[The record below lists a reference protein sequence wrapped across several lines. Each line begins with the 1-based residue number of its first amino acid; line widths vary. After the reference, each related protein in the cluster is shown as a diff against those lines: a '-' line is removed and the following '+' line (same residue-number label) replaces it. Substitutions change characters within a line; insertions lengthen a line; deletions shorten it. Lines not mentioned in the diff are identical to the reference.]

1 MTWEEA
7 VLWLRNNPEM
17 QSFVKDCYYDDP
29 IHQSTLRFLESNE
42 WKGIQELVGDVK
54 GKRILEIGAGRGLVS
69 FAFAREGAKVVA
81 LEPDTSN
88 IVGTGAMRRL
98 QQESGVKFDLV
109 ETFGESLP
117 FETGS
122 FDVVFCRC
130 VLHHAHDLGKMCS
143 EIHRVLRPGGLFL
156 ADREHVITDESQKPE
171 FLARHPLHHLYGGEN
186 AFQLKEYLSA
196 LKSSAGF
203 SKVKEYGPYDHKIN
217 LLPYFNEVHI
227 KEMGYKALKKALL
240 PDFIAKPIANSGW
253 YNKLYAKS
261 LTMRDKT
268 PGRFYSFLAKK

>member
-29 IHQSTLRFLESNE
+29 IYQSTLRFLESSE
-42 WKGIQELVGDVK
+42 WEGIRELVGDVK
-54 GKRILEIGAGRGLVS
+54 GKRVLEIGAGRGLVS
-69 FAFAREGAKVVA
+69 FAFAKEGASVVA
-81 LEPDTSN
+81 LEPDTSD

-98 QQESGVKFDLV
+98 QHESGVKFELV

-117 FETGS
+117 FESGG
-122 FDVVFCRC
+122 FDIVFCRC
-130 VLHHAHDLGKMCS
+130 VLHHAHDLNKMCS
-143 EIHRVLRPGGLFL
+143 EIHRVLKPGGLFL
-156 ADREHVITDESQKPE
+156 ADREHVITDETQLPE

-186 AFQLKEYLSA
+186 AFQLKQYVSA
-196 LKSSAGF
+196 LKNSAGF
-203 SKVKEYGPYDHKIN
+203 SKVKELGPFDHKIN
-217 LLPYFNEVHI
+217 LLPYFNEHHI
-227 KEMGYKALKKALL
+227 KEMGYKALKKAFL
-240 PDFIAKPIANSGW
+240 PDFIAKPIAKSGL
-253 YNKLYAKS
+253 YYRVYAKT